1 MWPEQSALT
10 KSISAPPKLFPE
22 TPSIAVNV
30 RFLSHPVW
38 FSTLLALF
46 LASKWSSA
54 RIGPPFG
61 LCISASSFPMS
72 FWQFRIHWDSSSCVS
87 RLQTFIFDHPIFGVF
102 TSLIESS
109 KNYFLAF
116 NQFPIFFLPFVKK
129 TSSFTHISKKPSFQ
143 VARSVT
149 AFQMHNHTSSIL
161 LNFSYSAEFRV
172 DSIKCDSIELGD

>member
-116 NQFPIFFLPFVKK
+116 NQFPIFFFCPLLKK
-129 TSSFTHISKKPSFQ
+129 RLVSLIYPKSPVSKWLVRSLLFKCTTIPPQSFWTFLIQ
-143 VARSVT
+143 
-149 AFQMHNHTSSIL
+149 
-161 LNFSYSAEFRV
+161 LNFVLTA
-172 DSIKCDSIELGD
+172 